1 MENHGKSAKKE
12 KTQVVDDASAP
23 PTPMALEESPNAG
36 FAWVH
41 WPPNKNP
48 IYRILTSKL
57 WEARY
62 RLYQRRSL
70 QVNTRWKALDEIFKI
85 HKPLHRSELQNFA
98 KFRRTFFWFFL
109 IFSSKCP
116 LFVANF
122 TVSRWNLMKFSRNFA
137 KMQHIF
143 QKLAKSL
150 KIWQLEVGK
159 PNSRNIENVQNESNF
174 RNIE

>member
-1 MENHGKSAKKE
+1 MASGSENAILSKFETNCDSSDFPGE
-12 KTQVVDDASAP
+12 KIW
-23 PTPMALEESPNAG
+23 PMCNSGSKRMLFVLN
-36 FAWVH
+36 
-41 WPPNKNP
+41 WPPNKNR

-85 HKPLHRSELQNFA
+85 HKPLHRSVSQNFA

-109 IFSSKCP
+109 IFSSKF
-116 LFVANF
+116 LSFVANF
-122 TVSRWNLMKFSRNFA
+122 AVSRWNLMKFARNFA
-137 KMQHIF
+137 KMQPIF

-159 PNSRNIENVQNESNF
+159 T
-174 RNIE
+174 